1 MPLRT
6 VSEYPDIGD
15 QEGDVGLVW
24 RVVVTV
30 RLEGGVLLDN
40 SFLYLG
46 EGTHRT
52 RKKMA
57 RRYLLHGG
65 VDLRVGHL

>member
-1 MPLRT
+1 MCNREWCA
-6 VSEYPDIGD
+6 VYPDVGD

-30 RLEGGVLLDN
+30 RLEVGVLDDN

-46 EGTHRT
+46 E
-52 RKKMA
+52 
-57 RRYLLHGG
+57 RRAGIELG
-65 VDLRVGHL
+65 

>member
-1 MPLRT
+1 M
-6 VSEYPDIGD
+6 YPDIGN
-15 QEGDVGLVW
+15 QECDVGLVW

-46 EGTHRT
+46 E
-52 RKKMA
+52 
-57 RRYLLHGG
+57 RRIGKGQVRNWIRSYLLHRG
-65 VDLRVGHL
+65 VDLRIGHLDKRIL